1 MAISLDWVKQ
11 AGGPLKTRAGKPGPT
26 DGSTWESFSIV
37 SDNELQR
44 APGRLTSQA
53 IANILAILLAL
64 VLMILTALMMASG
77 SVCAAETGP
86 GGSGVTVRIKD
97 ITRIYGVRGNQLI
110 GYGLVVGLR
119 GTGDSR
125 SAPYTA
131 RSIANMLEKFMITV
145 DPSEV
150 KSKNIAAVM
159 VTAVLPPFAVPGD
172 TLDIV
177 ASSIGDA
184 KSLLGGT
191 LLLTELSGLDGKVYA
206 MAQGQIIAGADAVTT
221 VGRIPSGATVEG
233 YVPMEM
239 VSPEGYM
246 VLSLINPDYTTAAR
260 IADAVCA
267 RFGSGSA
274 VAIDGGS
281 VRVTVPESFRQMP
294 TPFAAEVGELQVK
307 PDAPAR
313 VIVNSRTGVVVVGA
327 NVKISPAAV
336 SYNGFNVRVGA
347 ATDEA
352 AVAAAAAAGA
362 AGGVGV
368 GVGSAARPAGGAAG
382 GAAIGSTVLLEAGS
396 TIQTLVAAL
405 NAVGARPRDI
415 MSIMEA
421 LKACGALQAELEVM

>member
-1 MAISLDWVKQ
+1 M
-11 AGGPLKTRAGKPGPT
+11 
-26 DGSTWESFSIV
+26 ESFPIMSG
-37 SDNELQR
+37 SELQR

-64 VLMILTALMMASG
+64 ALMILTVLMMASG
-77 SVCAAETGP
+77 RVCAAEAQPEGL
-86 GGSGVTVRIKD
+86 GVTVRIKD
-97 ITRIYGVRGNQLI
+97 ITRVYGVRGNQLI
-110 GYGLVVGLR
+110 GYGLVVGLK

-125 SAPYTA
+125 NAPYTA
-131 RSIANMLEKFMITV
+131 RSVANMLDKFMITV
-145 DPSEV
+145 DPVEI

-191 LLLTELSGLDGKVYA
+191 LLLTELSGLDGRVYA
-206 MAQGQIIAGADAVTT
+206 MAQGQVAQGADSMTT
-221 VGRIPSGATVEG
+221 VGRIPSGATVEC

-246 VLSLINPDYTTAAR
+246 VLSLINPDYTTATR

-281 VRVTVPESFRQMP
+281 VRVTVPESLRQTP
-294 TPFAAEVGELQVK
+294 TPFAAELGELQVK

-313 VIVNSRTGVVVVGA
+313 VVVNSRTGVVVVGA
-327 NVKISPAAV
+327 NVRISPAAV
-336 SYNGFNVRVGA
+336 SYNGFNVQVGA
-347 ATDEA
+347 AADATA
-352 AVAAAAAAGA
+352 
-362 AGGVGV
+362 
-368 GVGSAARPAGGAAG
+368 GVGS
-382 GAAIGSTVLLEAGS
+382 TVVLEAGS

>member
-1 MAISLDWVKQ
+1 M
-11 AGGPLKTRAGKPGPT
+11 
-26 DGSTWESFSIV
+26 ESFPIMSG
-37 SDNELQR
+37 SELKR
-44 APGRLTSQA
+44 SPGRLTNQA
-53 IANILAILLAL
+53 VANVLAILLAL

-77 SVCAAETGP
+77 RACAAEAQP
-86 GGSGVTVRIKD
+86 EASGVTVRIKD
-97 ITRIYGVRGNQLI
+97 ITRVYGVRGNQLI
-110 GYGLVVGLR
+110 GYGLVVGLK

-125 SAPYTA
+125 NAPYTA
-131 RSIANMLEKFMITV
+131 RSIANMLDKFMITV
-145 DPSEV
+145 DPAEI

-159 VTAVLPPFAVPGD
+159 VTAVLPPFAKPGD
-172 TLDIV
+172 VLDIV
-177 ASSIGDA
+177 ASSIGDS

-191 LLLTELSGLDGKVYA
+191 LLLTELAGLDSKVYA
-206 MAQGQIIAGADAVTT
+206 VAQGQIVQGADGMTT

-246 VLSLINPDYTTAAR
+246 VLSLINPDYTTATR

-274 VAIDGGS
+274 VAVDGGS
-281 VRVTVPESFRQMP
+281 VRVTVPESLRQTP
-294 TPFAAEVGELQVK
+294 TPFAAELGELQVK

-313 VIVNSRTGVVVVGA
+313 VVINSRTGVVVVGA
-327 NVKISPAAV
+327 NVRISPAAV
-336 SYNGFNVRVGA
+336 SYNGFSVQ
-347 ATDEA
+347 
-352 AVAAAAAAGA
+352 
-362 AGGVGV
+362 
-368 GVGSAARPAGGAAG
+368 VGSAADAA
-382 GAAIGSTVLLEAGS
+382 AGSTVVLEAGS

>member
-1 MAISLDWVKQ
+1 M
-11 AGGPLKTRAGKPGPT
+11 
-26 DGSTWESFSIV
+26 ESFPIV
-37 SDNELQR
+37 SGSELER
-44 APGRLTSQA
+44 PPGRLTSQA
-53 IANILAILLAL
+53 VANVLAILLAL

-77 SVCAAETGP
+77 RACAAEAQAE
-86 GGSGVTVRIKD
+86 GSSMTVRIKD
-97 ITRIYGVRGNQLI
+97 ITRVYGVRGNQLI
-110 GYGLVVGLR
+110 GYGLVVGLK

-125 SAPYTA
+125 NAPYTA
-131 RSIANMLEKFMITV
+131 RSVANMLDRFMITV
-145 DPSEV
+145 DPSEI
-150 KSKNIAAVM
+150 KSRNIAAVI
-159 VTAVLPPFAVPGD
+159 VTAVLPPFAKPGD
-172 TLDIV
+172 VLDIA

-191 LLLTELSGLDGKVYA
+191 LLLTELAGLDGKVYA
-206 MAQGQIIAGADAVTT
+206 MAQGQIAQGADGMTT

-246 VLSLINPDYTTAAR
+246 VLSLINPDYTTATR

-274 VAIDGGS
+274 VAVDGGS
-281 VRVTVPESFRQMP
+281 VRVTVPESLRQTP
-294 TPFAAEVGELQVK
+294 TPFAAELGELQVK

-313 VIVNSRTGVVVVGA
+313 VVVNSRTGVVVVGA

-336 SYNGFNVRVGA
+336 SYNGFSVQ
-347 ATDEA
+347 
-352 AVAAAAAAGA
+352 
-362 AGGVGV
+362 
-368 GVGSAARPAGGAAG
+368 VGSAADAA
-382 GAAIGSTVLLEAGS
+382 AGSTVVLEAGS